1 MFAADSPIR
10 SLLRTAPVVPVY
22 TPGSAEEA
30 VRVAQCLVRGG
41 LPVLEVTL
49 RNAQAID
56 AARAVIEWVPEA
68 IVAVGTV
75 LHARQ
80 LEQARQMGVHFAVS
94 PGLDPQL
101 LDCARD
107 IGLPYLPGVAT
118 PSELMQGVRAGIDTF
133 KFFPAEQAGGAAML
147 ASFAGPFP
155 DVRFCPT
162 GGITATTASHYLR
175 LPNVLC
181 VGGSWILPANAI
193 GSHDWTK
200 IETLARQ
207 AAALRA

>member
-1 MFAADSPIR
+1 MCAVDSSIR
-10 SLLRTAPVVPVY
+10 ALLRAAPVVPVY
-22 TPGSAEEA
+22 TPGNTEEA

-41 LPVLEVTL
+41 LPIIEVTL
-49 RNAQAID
+49 RNARAID
-56 AARAVIEWVPEA
+56 AARAVVEWVPEA

-80 LEQARQMGVHFAVS
+80 LEQARQLGVHFAVS
-94 PGLDPQL
+94 PGLDPRL
-101 LDCARD
+101 LDCARE
-107 IGLPYLPGVAT
+107 IGLPYLPGIAT
-118 PSELMQGVRAGIDTF
+118 PSELMQGIRAGVDTF

-155 DVRFCPT
+155 DARFCPT
-162 GGITATTASHYLR
+162 GGITAASAPHYLR

-181 VGGSWILPANAI
+181 VGGSWVLPAGALS
-193 GSHDWTK
+193 GHDWSA

-207 AAALRA
+207 ATALRS